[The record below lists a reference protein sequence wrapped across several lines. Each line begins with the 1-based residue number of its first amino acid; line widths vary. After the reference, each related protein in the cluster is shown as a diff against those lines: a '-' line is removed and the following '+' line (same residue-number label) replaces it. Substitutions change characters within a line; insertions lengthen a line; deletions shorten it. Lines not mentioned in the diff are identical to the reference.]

1 MRRWA
6 DVRLWVAVCILAK
19 ISFRSPRVHSGIRV
33 HLTLRGR
40 NSLYIHPIGT
50 KCTSNAFFFHAEDG
64 KNIFLSLLHFGG
76 GKLATPPPL
85 ATIDR
90 FRNKGQRW
98 FSLLWRTFA
107 VRRQTR
113 TPWRWRF
120 VRRLV
125 TRSWFSPRKERWR
138 EVRTS
143 SVLEQFPDGVQD
155 QDGHSTCT
163 YSGVMMNLTFHKL
176 LIFIRQT
183 TSNR

>member
-1 MRRWA
+1 MTITTKFTKLVA
-6 DVRLWVAVCILAK
+6 KSIVTLRLSISQNVLSSTK
-19 ISFRSPRVHSGIRV
+19 IKKKSSTLGRVHSGIRV

-40 NSLYIHPIGT
+40 NSPYIHPIGT

-113 TPWRWRF
+113 TP
-120 VRRLV
+120 
-125 TRSWFSPRKERWR
+125 
-138 EVRTS
+138 
-143 SVLEQFPDGVQD
+143 
-155 QDGHSTCT
+155 
-163 YSGVMMNLTFHKL
+163 
-176 LIFIRQT
+176 
-183 TSNR
+183 

>member
-1 MRRWA
+1 MWRALRICKGA
-6 DVRLWVAVCILAK
+6 ATLT
-19 ISFRSPRVHSGIRV
+19 STRVHSGIRV

-64 KNIFLSLLHFGG
+64 KNIFLPLLHFGG

-90 FRNKGQRW
+90 LRNKGQRW

-113 TPWRWRF
+113 TTWRWRF

-125 TRSWFSPRKERWR
+125 TGSWFFPTSRKERWR

-143 SVLEQFPDGVQD
+143 SVVEQFPDGVQD
-155 QDGHSTCT
+155 QTVTVLVHT
-163 YSGVMMNLTFHKL
+163 
-176 LIFIRQT
+176 
-183 TSNR
+183 